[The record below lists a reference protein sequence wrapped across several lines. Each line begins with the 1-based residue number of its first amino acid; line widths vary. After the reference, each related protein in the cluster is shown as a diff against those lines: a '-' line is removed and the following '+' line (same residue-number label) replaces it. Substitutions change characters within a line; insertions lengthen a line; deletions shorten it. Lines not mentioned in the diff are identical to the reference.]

1 MKILILTILLISLSV
16 NAATPLV
23 GPVQPK
29 SIPAENSAT
38 EFFAKEAKSKEKSYR
53 FNPYETIFSGAIAFV
68 IGNVGFYTTKSSV
81 LQLGYSGVQTIGIIN
96 VGHGI
101 YDVNSPST
109 EGELY
114 KFLVNDNYPGVSKER
129 LSSKLIHIFAQEE
142 RAKRMALFYGSS
154 LLTVQYFVNSF
165 AGNSKSELKKI
176 YLFMG
181 GVNLIIATYSG
192 LYKSNY
198 EKKIYGTGFNIQPVF
213 TATDKEA
220 IAGGLITYS
229 F

>member
-1 MKILILTILLISLSV
+1 MKVLLIGLLVFSLSL
-16 NAATPLV
+16 NAKEMAKTSAPQTTQARPAT
-23 GPVQPK
+23 Q
-29 SIPAENSAT
+29 
-38 EFFAKEAKSKEKSYR
+38 FFSNEAKSKEKIYR

-81 LQLGYSGVQTIGIIN
+81 LKLGYSGVQTIGIIN
-96 VGHGI
+96 VGRGI
-101 YDVNSPST
+101 YDVNSPSV

-114 KFLVNDNYPGVSKER
+114 QYLMKDNFPGVSKEG
-129 LSSKLIHIFAQEE
+129 LSMKLIHIFAQEE

-165 AGNSKSELKKI
+165 VGRTQPELKKI

-181 GVNLIIATYSG
+181 GVNLLIATYSG
-192 LYKSNY
+192 LYKGNY
-198 EKKIYGTGFNIQPVF
+198 EKKIYGTEFNIEPVF

-220 IAGGLITYS
+220 ILGGLITYT

>member
-1 MKILILTILLISLSV
+1 MKILLIVTLLISMSA
-16 NAATPLV
+16 NAASPVSLPVTTPAPP
-23 GPVQPK
+23 GP
-29 SIPAENSAT
+29 AT
-38 EFFAKEAKSKEKSYR
+38 EFFSNEAKLKAKTYR

-81 LQLGYSGVQTIGIIN
+81 LKLGYSGVQTIGIIN
-96 VGHGI
+96 VGQGV
-101 YDVNSPST
+101 YDVNAPST

-114 KFLVNDNYPGVSKER
+114 KYLVKDNYAGVSKEG
-129 LSSKLIHIFAQEE
+129 LSIKLIQIFAQEE

-154 LLTVQYFVNSF
+154 LLSVQYFVNSF
-165 AGNSKSELKKI
+165 VGNTQSDLKKV

-198 EKKIYGTGFNIQPVF
+198 EKKVYGSEFNIQPVF

-220 IAGGLITYS
+220 LAGALLTYT

>member
-1 MKILILTILLISLSV
+1 MSSIILISTSLS
-16 NAATPLV
+16 
-23 GPVQPK
+23 
-29 SIPAENSAT
+29 AEETSS
-38 EFFAKEAKSKEKSYR
+38 EFFLKEAKLKEKIYR

-81 LQLGYSGVQTIGIIN
+81 LKLGYSGVQTIGIIN

-101 YDVNSPST
+101 YEVNSPSI
-109 EGELY
+109 EKELY
-114 KFLVNDNYPGVSKER
+114 KTLSSDHHNDISKEA
-129 LSSKLIHIFAQEE
+129 LSSKLISIFAQEE

-165 AGNSKSELKKI
+165 VGQTQSELKKV

-181 GVNLIIATYSG
+181 SVNFIIATYSG
-192 LYKSNY
+192 LIKGPY
-198 EKKIYGTGFNIQPVF
+198 EEKVYGDQFDIHPIF

-220 IAGGLITYS
+220 IVGLHLVYT